1 MYNIFSKQ
9 NFFFLL
15 IPHCLN
21 FRRSNFFK
29 IKHFPII
36 FTDLFPRKPRTIPMA
51 ELNELSKFQD
61 GGELSPKIY
70 VFHDLRYQT
79 HVLNRDKYNNLVK
92 NRYRY
97 F

>member
-1 MYNIFSKQ
+1 
-9 NFFFLL
+9 
-15 IPHCLN
+15 
-21 FRRSNFFK
+21 
-29 IKHFPII
+29 
-36 FTDLFPRKPRTIPMA
+36 MA

-79 HVLNRDKYNNLVK
+79 HVFNRDKYKNLVK

-97 F
+97 L